1 MSSIESRNRFRSKRS
16 SKCFVKGSM
25 RSKASDRTSSD
36 RTSSDRTSS
45 ADLDELARLHD
56 GRQTPAILSEH
67 ANVLERVSVDDQDIR
82 AAARLDFAEMRLHH
96 DLGIYGGCGP

>member
-1 MSSIESRNRFRSKRS
+1 MSSIESRNRFRSKGS

-25 RSKASDRTSSD
+25 RGKASDRTSSDRTSSD

-82 AAARLDFAEMRLHH
+82 AAARLDLTEIDRKS
-96 DLGIYGGCGP
+96 